1 MAGEPN
7 RDKAIFDAH
16 RGGKIEIALKA
27 PIDDADDL
35 SIIYTP
41 GVGRVSQA
49 IADDVDRSFD
59 FTMRSNAVAIV
70 SDGSAVLGLGEVGP
84 EAALPVME
92 GKAALFKKFA
102 GIDAFPICIRSTEPS
117 EIVATVKAIAPS
129 FGAVNLEDISA
140 PGCFEVEDALHR
152 ELDIPVFHD
161 DQHGTAVVVMAALR
175 NSLKIVGKELQASK
189 VVLSGSGAAGI
200 ATAMVLKNAGVA
212 DLLAVDSKGVIHEG
226 RDDLNPQKRWLAQN
240 SNRRAVTGGLSEAL
254 RDSDVFIGV
263 SSPGILDPGDLADMA
278 DDPIVFALA
287 NPDPEIRPEDAKGL
301 ARIIA
306 TGRSDYPNQI
316 NNALCFPGFFKGLLE
331 ARAVEVNQE
340 MKPAAADALAD
351 VVPQGELSEDHIIPS
366 IFDESVV
373 PAISE
378 AVAGAAAETG
388 AIAPGGASR
397 TGPTWHECA

>member
-7 RDKAIFDAH
+7 RDKVVFDAH

-92 GKAALFKKFA
+92 GKTALFKKFA
-102 GIDAFPICIRSTEPS
+102 GIDAFPICIRSAEPS

-140 PGCFEVEDALHR
+140 PSCFEVEDALHR

-278 DDPIVFALA
+278 DDPIIFALA
-287 NPDPEIRPEDAKGL
+287 NPDPEIRPEDAKGQ
-301 ARIIA
+301 ARIVA

-340 MKPAAADALAD
+340 MKLAAADALAD
-351 VVPQGELSEDHIIPS
+351 VVPQWELSDDHIIPS
-366 IFDESVV
+366 IFDARVV
-373 PAISE
+373 PAISK

-388 AIAPGGASR
+388 ATRP
-397 TGPTWHECA
+397 

>member
-340 MKPAAADALAD
+340 MKLAAADALAD

>member
-1 MAGEPN
+1 MAKEPG
-7 RDKAIFDAH
+7 RDKAVFDAH

-27 PIDDADDL
+27 PVDDADDL

-41 GVGRVSQA
+41 GVAKVSQA
-49 IADDVDRSFD
+49 IADDVNRSFD
-59 FTMRSNAVAIV
+59 FTMKSNAVAIV
-70 SDGSAVLGLGEVGP
+70 SDGSAVLGLGDVGP

-92 GKAALFKKFA
+92 GKAALFKRFS
-102 GIDAFPICIRSTEPS
+102 GIDAFPICIRSAESS
-117 EIVATVKAIAPS
+117 EMIATVKAIAPG

-175 NSLKIVGKELQASK
+175 NSLKIVAKELQETK
-189 VVLSGSGAAGI
+189 VVLSGGGAAGI
-200 ATAMVLKNAGVA
+200 ACAKVLDAAGVA
-212 DLLAVDSKGVIHEG
+212 DLIAVDSNGVIHEG

-240 SNRRAVTGGLSEAL
+240 SNRRAVTGGLSDAL

-263 SSPGILDPGDLADMA
+263 SSPGILDAGDLDDMA
-278 DDPIVFALA
+278 DDPVIFALA
-287 NPDPEIRPEDAKGL
+287 NPDPEIRPEDARAH

-331 ARAVEVNQE
+331 ARAVEINEE
-340 MKPAAADALAD
+340 MKLAAADALAD
-351 VVPQGELSEDHIIPS
+351 LVPEGELSEDHIITS
-366 IFDESVV
+366 IFDARVV
-373 PAISE
+373 PAISK

-388 AIAPGGASR
+388 ATRP
-397 TGPTWHECA
+397 

>member
-1 MAGEPN
+1 MV
-7 RDKAIFDAH
+7 FDAH

-92 GKAALFKKFA
+92 GKTALFKKFA
-102 GIDAFPICIRSTEPS
+102 GIDAFPICIRSAEPS

-140 PGCFEVEDALHR
+140 PSCFEVEDALHR

-278 DDPIVFALA
+278 DDPIIFALA
-287 NPDPEIRPEDAKGL
+287 NPDPEIRPEDAKGQ
-301 ARIIA
+301 ARIVA

-340 MKPAAADALAD
+340 MKLAAADALAD
-351 VVPQGELSEDHIIPS
+351 VVPQWELSDDHIIPS
-366 IFDESVV
+366 IFDARVV
-373 PAISE
+373 PAISK

-388 AIAPGGASR
+388 ATRP
-397 TGPTWHECA
+397 